1 LSVFDGYSVDI
12 FDEHVMLKLV
22 AVILL
27 LESLFAVDLH
37 DFVDDSESLLVFL
50 REFFNPWH
58 EFLHEALFDDS
69 IDNL

>member
-1 LSVFDGYSVDI
+1 
-12 FDEHVMLKLV
+12 MLKLV

-50 REFFNPWH
+50 RQFVNPWH

-69 IDNL
+69 IDNLKKFHQYSQLPVSIYC

>member
-1 LSVFDGYSVDI
+1 
-12 FDEHVMLKLV
+12 MLKLV

-27 LESLFAVDLH
+27 LESLFAVDFH

-69 IDNL
+69 TDNL

>member
-1 LSVFDGYSVDI
+1 
-12 FDEHVMLKLV
+12 MLKLV

-37 DFVDDSESLLVFL
+37 DFVDDSESLLVLL
-50 REFFNPWH
+50 REFFYPWH

-69 IDNL
+69 TDNL